1 MSGVEVQNKT
11 ISNLAWRFAERC
23 GAQGAA
29 FLASVV
35 LARMLEP
42 SDYGL
47 ISLVAVFTNIL
58 QVFVDGGLGNALIQK
73 KDADDLDFST
83 VFYCNIIVCGVLYAG
98 LFAAAPAI
106 AVFYDNLTLTAV
118 VRVLG
123 LTVVLSGIKNVQ
135 QAFVSRHLIF
145 KRFFYASLGGTIGSA
160 VLGIYL
166 AYRGFGVWALV
177 VQQVSNTAVD
187 TMILWA
193 TVRWRPKKEFSFQRL
208 KPLLSYGWK
217 LLASSLINTIYND
230 VRQLIIGKVYSSADL
245 AFYNRGKQF
254 PNLIVANINTSI
266 DSVLL
271 PVLSN
276 SQNDRER
283 VKNMTRR
290 AIMTSSYIL
299 WPMMFGLMAV
309 SENVVRIVLTEKWM
323 ACVPY
328 LCIFCFISGM
338 EPIHTANLNAINA
351 IGRSDIFLKLEIFKK
366 SVGILIILITMNISV
381 FAIGMGSVVYT
392 VFAGFVNAFPNRK
405 LLHYPYMEQIRD
417 ILPSFLLSAFMALL
431 IWKLPISHMD
441 IGVRLFI
448 QILAGILVYLAGSWL
463 FRLESFRYTKTTVL
477 NFIKNRQEKNMDG
490 DTGE

>member
-1 MSGVEVQNKT
+1 
-11 ISNLAWRFAERC
+11 
-23 GAQGAA
+23 
-29 FLASVV
+29 
-35 LARMLEP
+35 
-42 SDYGL
+42 
-47 ISLVAVFTNIL
+47 
-58 QVFVDGGLGNALIQK
+58 
-73 KDADDLDFST
+73 
-83 VFYCNIIVCGVLYAG
+83 
-98 LFAAAPAI
+98 
-106 AVFYDNLTLTAV
+106 
-118 VRVLG
+118 
-123 LTVVLSGIKNVQ
+123 
-135 QAFVSRHLIF
+135 
-145 KRFFYASLGGTIGSA
+145 
-160 VLGIYL
+160 
-166 AYRGFGVWALV
+166 
-177 VQQVSNTAVD
+177 
-187 TMILWA
+187 
-193 TVRWRPKKEFSFQRL
+193 
-208 KPLLSYGWK
+208 
-217 LLASSLINTIYND
+217 
-230 VRQLIIGKVYSSADL
+230 
-245 AFYNRGKQF
+245 
-254 PNLIVANINTSI
+254 
-266 DSVLL
+266 
-271 PVLSN
+271 
-276 SQNDRER
+276 
-283 VKNMTRR
+283 
-290 AIMTSSYIL
+290 MTSSYIL

-309 SENVVRIVLTEKWM
+309 SGNVVRIVLTEKWM

-448 QILAGILVYLAGSWL
+448 QILAGILVYLAGSWI